1 MIEKIRNNYWL
12 LNALEKLRKILDL
25 SENIDMFV
33 LISIAGVRIERL
45 TEENQALR
53 QTNKT
58 LRERNDRLI
67 RQQRKVDQEAMNH
80 LDWDEDDRR

>member
-1 MIEKIRNNYWL
+1 
-12 LNALEKLRKILDL
+12 
-25 SENIDMFV
+25 MFV